1 MPNYRQQISGSLLA
15 STVCPSCPPPFIPCS
30 SAESSG
36 GVGITDYSA
45 SLSSG
50 GGLLA
55 FLFNPQGVPDKLEIM
70 HGAAAGTKKATTG
83 MNATDNYGPF
93 DNVYGTETA
102 NTVPTA
108 SQTLSIQQF
117 IGTDKG
123 AAATRLTEFTT
134 ETGYEVPS
142 LTIGGVTYQQVVWWT
157 YSNADYL
164 ADSTATIR
172 VTGATGTGWN
182 LIRLCCPDGN
192 CVVPAATLT
201 PFFATSGTSPL
212 NDGRCGYLCDTLL
225 YHNGTG
231 TLPQTGDIIYAG
243 STTGSQTVTW
253 TDYRGFGTFDGANAS
268 TTGIVNGSG
277 VIQTIYLCP

>member
-1 MPNYRQQISGSLLA
+1 MANYRQQSNSALGPIKSLMFF
-15 STVCPSCPPPFIPCS
+15 PIDFIPCS
-30 SAESSG
+30 SSESSG
-36 GVGITDYSA
+36 GAGITDYSA

-108 SQTLSIQQF
+108 SQTLSVQQF

-123 AAATRLTEFTT
+123 VAATRLTEFTT

-142 LTIGGVTYQQVVWWT
+142 LTIGSVTYQQVVWWT
-157 YSNADYL
+157 YSDADYL

-192 CVVPAATLT
+192 CVTPTPVPI
-201 PFFATSGTSPL
+201 
-212 NDGRCGYLCDTLL
+212 L
-225 YHNGTG
+225 Y
-231 TLPQTGDIIYAG
+231 PAG
-243 STTGSQTVTW
+243 SSVSTLSLSC
-253 TDYRGFGTFDGANAS
+253 AS
-268 TTGIVNGSG
+268 TDLTHQFYFTENIIATNSTVYTDSG
-277 VIQTIYLCP
+277 LSTVFVGDGGYYRIDNSGFTQVAQITNFGKVSSLSLCP

>member
-1 MPNYRQQISGSLLA
+1 MANYRQQSNSALGTLTA
-15 STVCPSCPPPFIPCS
+15 CPSCAPPFIPCS
-30 SAESSG
+30 SSESSG
-36 GVGITDYSA
+36 GAGITDYSA

-55 FLFNPQGVPDKLEIM
+55 CLFNPQGVPDKLEIM

-108 SQTLSIQQF
+108 SQTLSVQQF

-123 AAATRLTEFTT
+123 VAATRLTEFTT

-142 LTIGGVTYQQVVWWT
+142 LTIGGVTYQQAVWWT
-157 YSNADYL
+157 YSDADYL
-164 ADSTATIR
+164 ANSTATIR

-192 CVVPAATLT
+192 CVVPT
-201 PFFATSGTSPL
+201 PTPVSNPAGSSVGTSALACSSTDIVHDFYFEGNVIEVGATVYTDVGVSNVFVGNSGWYRVDSPGATRAMQINSL
-212 NDGRCGYLCDTLL
+212 GEII
-225 YHNGTG
+225 GTM
-231 TLPQTGDIIYAG
+231 
-243 STTGSQTVTW
+243 S
-253 TDYRGFGTFDGANAS
+253 
-268 TTGIVNGSG
+268 
-277 VIQTIYLCP
+277 LCP